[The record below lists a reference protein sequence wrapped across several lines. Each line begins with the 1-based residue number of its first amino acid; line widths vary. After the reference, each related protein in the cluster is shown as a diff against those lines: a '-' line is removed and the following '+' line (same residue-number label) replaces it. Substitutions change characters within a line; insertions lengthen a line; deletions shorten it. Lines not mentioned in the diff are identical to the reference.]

1 LNFLVAEESSF
12 PQDALFI
19 RTGIAKRMVGNRLP
33 PQPSS
38 AASQSFGGLAPIA
51 YGVIADHSNRTV
63 GIMAAG

>member
-19 RTGIAKRMVGNRLP
+19 RRHCETHGKESTP
-33 PQPSS
+33 PQSSS

-51 YGVIADHSNRTV
+51 YGVIADYSNRTV